1 MRAWLSKL
9 PSHGNLRGLL
19 WMVVAS
25 FTFALFM
32 LIARIGADDL
42 HVVQVAFMRYSM
54 SLVLVL
60 PVLAR
65 LGVAR
70 FWGLNLRLHGLRG
83 AAHGLAVVGWFYALT
98 QMPIAEVS
106 AIGFTGPV
114 FITIG
119 AALFL
124 GERVGVHRWGAV
136 AVGLVGA
143 LIIIQPGV
151 VPLNAGVLAMAAAV
165 PLFAASDL
173 FVKALVRTESPTVII
188 AVLNVILTVGMAPFA
203 WWFWQPTDWRD
214 WVLAGGMAVF
224 ATFSHICMGKAF
236 AAADVS
242 AVQPARFLQLP
253 WLALLGYLAFAEFP
267 SLAAWTGAAVIIAS
281 VSYIMNRERVAA
293 AADNRA

>member
-42 HVVQVAFMRYSM
+42 HVVQVAFMRYFM

-151 VPLNAGVLAMAAAV
+151 VPLNAGALAMAAAV

>member
-1 MRAWLSKL
+1 MPAWLSKL

-42 HVVQVAFMRYSM
+42 HVVQVAFMRYFM

-65 LGVAR
+65 LGVAG

-214 WVLAGGMAVF
+214 WALAGGMAVF

>member
-42 HVVQVAFMRYSM
+42 HVVQVAFMRYFM

>member
-9 PSHGNLRGLL
+9 PSHGNPHGLL

-42 HVVQVAFMRYSM
+42 HVVQVAFMRYFT

-65 LGVAR
+65 LGMAG
-70 FWGLNLRLHGLRG
+70 FCGLNLRLHGLRG

-136 AVGLVGA
+136 AIGLVGA

-151 VPLNAGVLAMAAAV
+151 VPLNAGVFAMAAAV

-253 WLALLGYLAFAEFP
+253 WLALLGYLAFDEFP
-267 SLAAWTGAAVIIAS
+267 ALAAWTGAAVIIAS

-293 AADNRA
+293 ATDNRA

>member
-42 HVVQVAFMRYSM
+42 HVVQVAFMRYFM

-65 LGVAR
+65 LGVAG

-151 VPLNAGVLAMAAAV
+151 VPLNTGVLAMAAAV

>member
-1 MRAWLSKL
+1 MRVWLSKL

-19 WMVVAS
+19 WMVLAS

-42 HVVQVAFMRYSM
+42 HVVQVAFMRYFM
-54 SLVLVL
+54 SLVLVF

-65 LGVAR
+65 MGVAG

-214 WVLAGGMAVF
+214 WALAGGMAVF

-267 SLAAWTGAAVIIAS
+267 SRAAWTGAAVIIAS

>member
-32 LIARIGADDL
+32 FIARIGADDL
-42 HVVQVAFMRYSM
+42 HVVQVAFMRYFM

-65 LGVAR
+65 MGVAG

>member
-42 HVVQVAFMRYSM
+42 HVVQVAFMRYFM

-65 LGVAR
+65 LGVVGFR
-70 FWGLNLRLHGLRG
+70 GLNLRLHGLRG

-106 AIGFTGPV
+106 AIGFTGPM

-173 FVKALVRTESPTVII
+173 FVKALVRTETPTVII

>member
-1 MRAWLSKL
+1 MHAWLSKL

-25 FTFALFM
+25 LTFALFM

-42 HVVQVAFMRYSM
+42 HVVQVAFMRYFM

-65 LGVAR
+65 MGVAG

-214 WVLAGGMAVF
+214 WALAGGMAVF

>member
-9 PSHGNLRGLL
+9 PSHGHLRGLL

-32 LIARIGADDL
+32 LIARVGADDL
-42 HVVQVAFMRYSM
+42 HVVQVAFMRYFM

-65 LGVAR
+65 LGVAG
-70 FWGLNLRLHGLRG
+70 FWGLHLRLHGLRG

-214 WVLAGGMAVF
+214 WALAGGMAVF

>member
-1 MRAWLSKL
+1 MRDWLSKL

-42 HVVQVAFMRYSM
+42 HVVQVAFMRYFM

-65 LGVAR
+65 LGVAG

-203 WWFWQPTDWRD
+203 WWIWQPTDWRD
-214 WVLAGGMAVF
+214 WALAGGMAVF

>member
-42 HVVQVAFMRYSM
+42 HVVQVAFMRYLM

-65 LGVAR
+65 LGVAG

-214 WVLAGGMAVF
+214 WALAGGMAVF

>member
-1 MRAWLSKL
+1 
-9 PSHGNLRGLL
+9 
-19 WMVVAS
+19 
-25 FTFALFM
+25 
-32 LIARIGADDL
+32 
-42 HVVQVAFMRYSM
+42 MRYFM

>member
-32 LIARIGADDL
+32 LIARVGADDL
-42 HVVQVAFMRYSM
+42 HVVQVAFMRYFM

-65 LGVAR
+65 LGVAG

-151 VPLNAGVLAMAAAV
+151 VPLNAGVLAMSAAV

-214 WVLAGGMAVF
+214 WALAGGMAVF

>member
-42 HVVQVAFMRYSM
+42 HVVQVAFMRYFM

-65 LGVAR
+65 LGVAG
-70 FWGLNLRLHGLRG
+70 FSGLNLRLHGLRG

>member
-42 HVVQVAFMRYSM
+42 HVVQVAFMRYFM

-65 LGVAR
+65 LGVAG

-281 VSYIMNRERVAA
+281 VSYIMNLERLAA

>member
-19 WMVVAS
+19 WMVLAS

-42 HVVQVAFMRYSM
+42 HVVQVAFMRYFM

-65 LGVAR
+65 LGVAG

-267 SLAAWTGAAVIIAS
+267 SLAAWTGAVVIIAS

>member
-1 MRAWLSKL
+1 MRDWLSKL

-42 HVVQVAFMRYSM
+42 HVVQVAFMRYFM

-65 LGVAR
+65 LGVAG

-203 WWFWQPTDWRD
+203 WWLWQPTDWRD
-214 WVLAGGMAVF
+214 WALAGGMAVF

>member
-1 MRAWLSKL
+1 MRDWLSKL

-19 WMVVAS
+19 WMVLAS

-42 HVVQVAFMRYSM
+42 HVVQVAFMRYFM

-65 LGVAR
+65 LGVAG
-70 FWGLNLRLHGLRG
+70 FWELNLRLHSLRG

>member
-19 WMVVAS
+19 WMVLAS

-42 HVVQVAFMRYSM
+42 HVVQVAFMRYFM

>member
-1 MRAWLSKL
+1 MRAWLSNL
-9 PSHGNLRGLL
+9 PSHGNIRGLL
-19 WMVVAS
+19 WMVLAS

-32 LIARIGADDL
+32 LIARIGSEDL
-42 HVVQVAFMRYSM
+42 HVVQVAFMRYFM
-54 SLVLVL
+54 SLVLTL

-65 LGVAR
+65 LGLAG
-70 FWGLNLRLHGLRG
+70 FWGLNLRLHSLRG

-188 AVLNVILTVGMAPFA
+188 AVLNLILSLGVAPFA
-203 WWFWQPTDWRD
+203 WWFWQPTDWWD
-214 WVLAGGMAVF
+214 WALAAGMAVF
-224 ATFSHICMGKAF
+224 ATVSHICTGKAF

-253 WLALLGYLAFAEFP
+253 WLAFLGYLAFAEIP
-267 SLAAWTGAAVIIAS
+267 SLAAWIGAAVIVAS
-281 VSYIMNRERVAA
+281 VTYILYRERLKAA
-293 AADNRA
+293 PDARA

>member
-1 MRAWLSKL
+1 MRVWLSKL

-19 WMVVAS
+19 WMVLAS

-42 HVVQVAFMRYSM
+42 HVVQVAFMRYFM
-54 SLVLVL
+54 SLVLVF

-65 LGVAR
+65 MGVAG

>member
-42 HVVQVAFMRYSM
+42 HVVQVAFMRYFM

-65 LGVAR
+65 LGVAG
-70 FWGLNLRLHGLRG
+70 FWGLNLGLHGLRG

>member
-19 WMVVAS
+19 WMVLAS

-42 HVVQVAFMRYSM
+42 HVVQVAFMRYFM

-65 LGVAR
+65 LGVAG

-151 VPLNAGVLAMAAAV
+151 VPPKAGVLAMAAAV

-293 AADNRA
+293 AANNRA

>member
-42 HVVQVAFMRYSM
+42 HVVQVAFMRYFM

-281 VSYIMNRERVAA
+281 VSYIMNRDRVAA

>member
-42 HVVQVAFMRYSM
+42 HVVQVAFMRYFM

-119 AALFL
+119 AALCL

>member
-42 HVVQVAFMRYSM
+42 HVVQVAFMRYFM

-65 LGVAR
+65 LGVAG

-136 AVGLVGA
+136 AVGLVGV

-151 VPLNAGVLAMAAAV
+151 VPPNAGVLAMAAAV

-203 WWFWQPTDWRD
+203 WWLWQPTDWRD
-214 WVLAGGMAVF
+214 WALAGGMAVF

>member
-19 WMVVAS
+19 WMVLAS

-42 HVVQVAFMRYSM
+42 HVVQVAFMRYFM

-214 WVLAGGMAVF
+214 WALAGGMAVF

-293 AADNRA
+293 AADTRA

>member
-19 WMVVAS
+19 WMVLAS

-42 HVVQVAFMRYSM
+42 HVVQVAFMRYFM

-65 LGVAR
+65 LGVAG

-151 VPLNAGVLAMAAAV
+151 VPLNAGVLAMSAAV

-214 WVLAGGMAVF
+214 WVLAGGMALF

-293 AADNRA
+293 VADNRA

>member
-1 MRAWLSKL
+1 MRDWLSKL

-42 HVVQVAFMRYSM
+42 HVVQVTFMRYFM

-65 LGVAR
+65 LGVAG

>member
-42 HVVQVAFMRYSM
+42 HVVQVAFMRYFM

-214 WVLAGGMAVF
+214 WALAGGMAVF

>member
-19 WMVVAS
+19 WMVLAS

-42 HVVQVAFMRYSM
+42 HVVQVAFMRYFM

-214 WVLAGGMAVF
+214 WALAGGMAVF

>member
-1 MRAWLSKL
+1 MFNGSI
-9 PSHGNLRGLL
+9 H
-19 WMVVAS
+19 
-25 FTFALFM
+25 
-32 LIARIGADDL
+32 I
-42 HVVQVAFMRYSM
+42 
-54 SLVLVL
+54 
-60 PVLAR
+60 
-65 LGVAR
+65 
-70 FWGLNLRLHGLRG
+70 
-83 AAHGLAVVGWFYALT
+83 LAVVGWFYALT
-98 QMPIAEVS
+98 QMPISEVS

-203 WWFWQPTDWRD
+203 WWLWQPTDWRD
-214 WVLAGGMAVF
+214 WALAGGMAVF

>member
-42 HVVQVAFMRYSM
+42 HVVQVAFMRYFM

-65 LGVAR
+65 LGVAG

-203 WWFWQPTDWRD
+203 WWIWQPTDWRD
-214 WVLAGGMAVF
+214 WALAGGMAVF